1 MISMAGTAGLAART
15 AALGTA
21 AHATAP
27 HAAAAPHAAGT
38 GSRSLPVTV
47 LSFYGQPWWLILLK
61 VVAIFAF
68 LMLTT
73 LFMIWAERRVIG
85 RMQQRPGPNRA
96 GPFGLLQSLMDGIKL
111 PLKEDIVPRHVD
123 KLLFWLAPAIAL
135 VPAFVS
141 FAIIPFGPEVSI
153 FHHQTP
159 LQLTDLPVAVLLV
172 LAMSSIG
179 VYGIV
184 LAGWAS
190 ASPYPLLGALRSSA
204 QVVSYEIAMGLSFV
218 AVFLYSGSLST
229 SAIVNAQAHGNAFA
243 VGGVTLH
250 YPSWF
255 AVLLFPS
262 FFIYLITMV
271 GETNRLPFDLPEGEG
286 ELVGGFHT
294 EYSSL
299 KFALFYLAEYINMTT
314 VAGLA
319 TTLFLGGWRAPWP
332 ISVWAGANS
341 GWWPLLWFLGK
352 VFILLFCFVWLR
364 GTLPRIR
371 YDQLMTFGWKI
382 LIPASLAWI
391 LMIATIRV
399 WRQHGGSTP
408 VYIVGGAILGALL
421 VLAWAGDV
429 ASERRRAAAAGA
441 AGPAAGTSAGT
452 SAAADGADTAGPGF
466 PVPPLDLPHY
476 HGIGVT
482 AGPGGGQADPDA
494 VPRAGV
500 KEVTGA

>member
-1 MISMAGTAGLAART
+1 MTSMAG
-15 AALGTA
+15 ALA
-21 AHATAP
+21 AHAAAHGAAAVP
-27 HAAAAPHAAGT
+27 AAAPSPASST
-38 GSRSLPVTV
+38 VT
-47 LSFYGQPWWLILLK
+47 LADFYHQPWWMILLK
-61 VVAIFAF
+61 VVVIFAF
-68 LMLTT
+68 LMLMT
-73 LFMIWAERRVIG
+73 LFAIWAERRLIG

-111 PLKEDIVPRHVD
+111 PLKEDIIPRRVD
-123 KLLFWLAPAIAL
+123 KLLFVIAPAIAL
-135 VPAFVS
+135 IPAFIS
-141 FAIIPFGPEVSI
+141 FSIIPFGPEVSI
-153 FHHQTP
+153 FGVRTP

-190 ASPYPLLGALRSSA
+190 ESPYSLLGGLRSSA

-218 AVFLYSGSLST
+218 AVFLYAGSLST
-229 SAIVNAQAHGNAFA
+229 SAIVNAQASGHEFH
-243 VGGVTLH
+243 VGGVSLH

-262 FFIYLITMV
+262 FVIYLITMV

-299 KFALFYLAEYINMTT
+299 KFALFYLAEYVNMTT
-314 VAGLA
+314 VAALA

-332 ISVWAGANS
+332 ISVWSGANT
-341 GWWPLLWFLGK
+341 GWVPLLWFLAK
-352 VFILLFCFVWLR
+352 VLILLFCFVWLR

-371 YDQLMTFGWKI
+371 YDQLMAFGWKV

-399 WRQHGGSTP
+399 WRQQGGSAP

-421 VLAWAGDV
+421 LLAWMGDV
-429 ASERRRAAAAGA
+429 AAEKRRAAAAPPEAAPAA
-441 AGPAAGTSAGT
+441 AGAPASGTPA
-452 SAAADGADTAGPGF
+452 TAGAEKDTGGF

-476 HGIGVT
+476 HGVGV
-482 AGPGGGQADPDA
+482 AASPGGTPSDPDT
-494 VPRAGV
+494 VPRGTV

>member
-1 MISMAGTAGLAART
+1 MSNL
-15 AALGTA
+15 
-21 AHATAP
+21 
-27 HAAAAPHAAGT
+27 AAAAGPPAPDPTLA
-38 GSRSLPVTV
+38 
-47 LSFYGQPWWLILLK
+47 SFLGQPWWMIALK
-61 VVAIFAF
+61 VVVLFLF

-96 GPFGLLQSLMDGIKL
+96 GPFGLLQSLMDGLKL
-111 PLKEDIVPRHVD
+111 PLKEDIVPRQVD
-123 KLLFWLAPAIAL
+123 KLLFWLAPALSVI
-135 VPAFVS
+135 PAFVS
-141 FAIIPFGPEVSI
+141 IAIIPFGPEVSI
-153 FHHQTP
+153 FGVRTP
-159 LQLTDLPVAVLLV
+159 LQLADLPVAVLLV
-172 LAMSSIG
+172 LAMSSMG

-190 ASPYPLLGALRSSA
+190 ASPYSLLGGLRSSA
-204 QVVSYEIAMGLSFV
+204 QVISYEIAMALSFV
-218 AVFLYSGSLST
+218 AVFLYAGSLST
-229 SAIVNAQAHGNAFA
+229 TAIVTAQAHGAPFHLF
-243 VGGVTLH
+243 GLTLH

-255 AVLLFPS
+255 AVLLLPS
-262 FFIYLITMV
+262 FLIYLITMV

-286 ELVGGFHT
+286 EIVAGFHT

-314 VAGLA
+314 VAALA

-332 ISVWAGANS
+332 ITIWSGANT
-341 GWWPLLWFLGK
+341 GWWPLLWFLAK
-352 VFILLFCFVWLR
+352 VGILLFCFVWLR

-371 YDQLMTFGWKI
+371 YDQLMALGWKV
-382 LIPASLAWI
+382 LIPVSLTWI

-408 VYIVGGAILGALL
+408 VYIVGGSILAILL

-429 ASERRRAAAAGA
+429 RMERRRAAAAQQEEE
-441 AGPAAGTSAGT
+441 
-452 SAAADGADTAGPGF
+452 AAAQAAEAREKGGGGF

-476 HGIGVT
+476 HGIGV
-482 AGPGGGQADPDA
+482 A
-494 VPRAGV
+494 VPSAGAAPGHGAAGDEAV